1 MTVLALAS
9 AKHSPGVTT
18 AGLALAAAWSSDA
31 SAVLVEADPAG
42 GDLAARLRLAL
53 DPGLVSLAA
62 AGRHQAAVL
71 NVGAHT
77 QPLPAGGLAL
87 VGPTAPEQA
96 AAAVAGLGVRVP
108 EAITRSGAHAVIDCG
123 RWYPGSPACPAWQSA
138 DLALVVGQPT
148 VEGIEHIRA
157 RAAALT
163 ASATGPLAVLL
174 VGDRPYRPAEVEE
187 VLAMP
192 VIGVIA
198 VDPRG
203 ANAAYG
209 GGQGAAVR
217 RSSLV
222 RSARTVL
229 DRIESFTSTAV
240 GMPA

>member
-1 MTVLALAS
+1 VTVLALAS
-9 AKHSPGVTT
+9 VKHSPGVTT
-18 AGLALAAAWSSDA
+18 AGLALAAAWSSDTN
-31 SAVLVEADPAG
+31 AVLVEADPAG
-42 GDLAARLRLAL
+42 GDLAARLGLAL

-71 NVGAHT
+71 DIGAHT
-77 QPLPAGGLAL
+77 QPMPAGGLVL

-96 AAAVAGLGVRVP
+96 VAAVAGLGARVP
-108 EAITRSGAHAVIDCG
+108 EAITRTGTHAVIDCG

-138 DLALVVGQPT
+138 DLALVVAQPT

-157 RAAALT
+157 RTVALT
-163 ASATGPLAVLL
+163 ASAAGRLAVLL

-187 VLAMP
+187 VLALP

-198 VDPRG
+198 IDPRG
-203 ANAAYG
+203 ATAALS
-209 GGQGAAVR
+209 GAQAAAAR

-229 DRIESFTSTAV
+229 DRIGSFTSTAV
-240 GMPA
+240 GVPA